1 MTERSGIALWAG
13 VECTVNRVG
22 DQYFNQLERTG
33 HHDRITDLDLLA
45 ELGVKA
51 VRYPVLWE
59 RTAPSGPGSADFS
72 WADERLHRLRELGI
86 DVIVG
91 LVHHG
96 SGPPWTS
103 LMDDSFVDGLA
114 EFAGAVA
121 ERYPWVRD
129 FTPVNEPL
137 TTARF
142 SALYGHWYP
151 HHRGSASL
159 MRALLVETRAT
170 VAAMRAIRRARPD
183 ARLVQ
188 TEDLGAVAS
197 TRRLAYQATFE
208 NHRRWLSLDLLYGR
222 VDAAH
227 PLHQHLRDC
236 GVADEDLARL
246 VAEPCPPDIV
256 GVNYYLTSDRFLDHR
271 LDLYPSWTHGGNG
284 RDAYA
289 DVEAVRVREEGIFG
303 HRHVLREVWERYRTP
318 IAITEVHL
326 GCTPEEQIRWLVEA
340 WEGAH
345 AARAEGADVRAVTLW
360 SAFGAYDWD
369 SLVTQARGHYEPGVF
384 DVRGPAPRPTAIA
397 AVAKELALTGRSE
410 HPLAAAPGWWRR
422 DERLLY
428 AAPRSTTRTICR
440 QRERP
445 ILITG
450 AGGSLGAAL
459 VRACEERGIHV
470 RAVTRGE
477 LDITDA
483 AALERVVAE
492 VQPWLVINAAGYTR
506 VQDAEDE
513 LEACH
518 RANVV
523 GPILLA
529 EACRRHGSRLLTFSS
544 AFVFD
549 GSKLDP
555 YVEDDPVAPINAFGE
570 AQALGERGVLEA
582 LPGALVVRTGSLF
595 GPFEARSFAALA
607 LSAAQRGEPFRAA
620 DDLFVSPTYL
630 PHLAHTCLDL
640 AIDQADGVW
649 HLANDG
655 VLSFA
660 SWAMMMCDA
669 FGLPSRAVHPCPAR
683 ALGLRANLP
692 RQGGLHSRRRA
703 TLPTL
708 PEAVEHYVK
717 HRAESVLAAI

>member
-1 MTERSGIALWAG
+1 MSDRAGIALWAG

-33 HHDRITDLDLLA
+33 HHGRITDLDLLA
-45 ELGVKA
+45 ELGVTA

-59 RTAPSGPGSADFS
+59 RTAPDGPRSADFS

-103 LMDDSFVDGLA
+103 LMEDSFASGLA

-121 ERYPWVRD
+121 ERYPWVSD

-151 HHRGSASL
+151 HRRDSASL

-170 VAAMRAIRRARPD
+170 VAAMRAIRRVRPD

-188 TEDLGAVAS
+188 TEDFGAIAS
-197 TRRLAYQATFE
+197 TPRLAYQAEFE

-227 PLHQHLRDC
+227 PLRQHLRDC
-236 GVADEDLARL
+236 GVSDEELARL
-246 VAEPCPPDIV
+246 AAEPCPPDVI

-271 LDLYPSWTHGGNG
+271 VERYPSWTHGGNG

-289 DVEAVRVREEGIFG
+289 DVEAVRAREEGIFG
-303 HRHVLREVWERYRTP
+303 HHEVLRDVWRRYATP

-340 WEGAH
+340 WEGAR

-384 DVRGPAPRPTAIA
+384 DARGPAPRPTALA
-397 AVAKELALTGRSE
+397 AVAKELASTGRTE
-410 HPLAAAPGWWRR
+410 HPLAGAPGWWRR

-428 AAPRSTTRTICR
+428 GAPRST
-440 QRERP
+440 E
-445 ILITG
+445 
-450 AGGSLGAAL
+450 
-459 VRACEERGIHV
+459 
-470 RAVTRGE
+470 
-477 LDITDA
+477 
-483 AALERVVAE
+483 
-492 VQPWLVINAAGYTR
+492 
-506 VQDAEDE
+506 
-513 LEACH
+513 
-518 RANVV
+518 
-523 GPILLA
+523 
-529 EACRRHGSRLLTFSS
+529 
-544 AFVFD
+544 
-549 GSKLDP
+549 
-555 YVEDDPVAPINAFGE
+555 
-570 AQALGERGVLEA
+570 
-582 LPGALVVRTGSLF
+582 
-595 GPFEARSFAALA
+595 AALA
-607 LSAAQRGEPFRAA
+607 AG
-620 DDLFVSPTYL
+620 
-630 PHLAHTCLDL
+630 
-640 AIDQADGVW
+640 
-649 HLANDG
+649 
-655 VLSFA
+655 
-660 SWAMMMCDA
+660 
-669 FGLPSRAVHPCPAR
+669 
-683 ALGLRANLP
+683 
-692 RQGGLHSRRRA
+692 
-703 TLPTL
+703 
-708 PEAVEHYVK
+708 
-717 HRAESVLAAI
+717 

>member
-1 MTERSGIALWAG
+1 MRDGAGIALWGG
-13 VECTVNRVG
+13 VECTINRVG
-22 DQYFNQLERTG
+22 DRYFDQLERTG
-33 HHDRITDLDLLA
+33 HHERIADLDLLA
-45 ELGVKA
+45 GLGMRA

-59 RTAPSGPGSADFS
+59 RTAPSGLRSADFS
-72 WADERLHRLRELGI
+72 WADQRLHRLRELGV

-103 LMDDSFVDGLA
+103 LMEDSFASGLA

-151 HHRGSASL
+151 HRRDSASFL
-159 MRALLVETRAT
+159 RALLVETRAT
-170 VAAMRAIRRARPD
+170 AAAMRAIRRARPD

-188 TEDLGAVAS
+188 TEDFGATAS
-197 TRRLAYQATFE
+197 TPRLAYQAAFE
-208 NHRRWLSLDLLYGR
+208 NHRRWLSLDLLFGR
-222 VDAAH
+222 VGAAH
-227 PLHQHLRDC
+227 PLHRHLRDC
-236 GVADEDLARL
+236 GVTEEELAQL
-246 VAEPCPPDIV
+246 AAEPCPPDVI
-256 GVNYYLTSDRFLDHR
+256 GVNYYLTSERFLDHR
-271 LDLYPSWTHGGNG
+271 LELYPSWTHGGNG

-289 DVEAVRVREEGIFG
+289 DVEAVRVREEGILG
-303 HRHVLREVWERYRTP
+303 HRDALREVWQRYMTP
-318 IAITEVHL
+318 VAITEVHL

-369 SLVTQARGHYEPGVF
+369 SLVTQARGHYEPGAF
-384 DVRGPAPRPTAIA
+384 DVRGPAPRPTALA
-397 AVAKELALTGRSE
+397 VVAKELASTGRSE
-410 HPLAAAPGWWRR
+410 HPLAGAPGWWGR

-428 AAPRSTTRTICR
+428 GVPRSAARGICR
-440 QRERP
+440 PRERA

-450 AGGSLGAAL
+450 AGGARGAAL
-459 VRACEERGIHV
+459 MRACEERGIHV
-470 RAVTRGE
+470 RAMARSD
-477 LDITDA
+477 LDIADA
-483 AALERVVAE
+483 SAVDRALVE
-492 VQPWLVINAAGYTR
+492 VGPWLVINAAGYTR
-506 VQDAEDE
+506 VHEAEDE
-513 LEACH
+513 IDACR

-523 GPILLA
+523 GPTLLA
-529 EACRRHGSRLLTFSS
+529 EACRRRGARLLMFSS

-549 GSKLDP
+549 GSKAEP
-555 YVEDDPVAPINAFGE
+555 YIEDDPVAPVNAYGE
-570 AQALGERGVLEA
+570 AQALGERGALDA

-595 GPFEARSFAALA
+595 GPLEARSFAALA
-607 LSAAQRGEPFRAA
+607 LSIVQRGELFRAA

-630 PHLAHTCLDL
+630 PHLAHACLDL
-640 AIDQADGVW
+640 AIDQAEGVW
-649 HLANDG
+649 HVANDG

-660 SWAMMMCDA
+660 SWARMMCDA
-669 FGLPSRAVHPCPAR
+669 LGLPSRAVHACPAR
-683 ALGLRANLP
+683 TLGLRANLP

-703 TLPTL
+703 ALPSL
-708 PEAVEHYVK
+708 PEAIEHYAR
-717 HRAESVLAAI
+717 HRAGPMLAAG

>member
-1 MTERSGIALWAG
+1 MREHSGIELWGG

-22 DQYFNQLERTG
+22 DQYLDQLERTG
-33 HHDRITDLDLLA
+33 HLARITDLDLLA

-59 RTAPSGPGSADFS
+59 RTAPRGVGSADFS
-72 WADERLHRLRELGI
+72 WADERLHRLKELGI

-96 SGPPWTS
+96 SGPLGTS
-103 LMDDSFVDGLA
+103 LMEDSFVSGLG

-151 HHRGSASL
+151 HHHDTGSFL
-159 MRALLVETRAT
+159 RALLVETRAT
-170 VAAMRAIRRARPD
+170 AAAMRAIRRVRPD

-188 TEDLGAVAS
+188 TEDFGAVDS
-197 TRRLAYQATFE
+197 TPELAYQAEFE
-208 NHRRWLSLDLLYGR
+208 NHRRWLSLDLLAGR
-222 VDAAH
+222 VDRAH
-227 PLHQHLRDC
+227 PLYRYLLDH
-236 GVADEDLARL
+236 GVPAAELARL
-246 VAEPCPPDIV
+246 EAEPCPPDVI

-271 LDLYPSWTHGGNG
+271 LEHYPAWTHGGNG
-284 RDAYA
+284 RHRYA
-289 DVEAVRVREEGIFG
+289 DVEAVRVREEGISG
-303 HRHVLREVWERYRTP
+303 HQHVLREVWQRYQTP
-318 IAITEVHL
+318 IAVTEVHL

-340 WEGAH
+340 WEAAH
-345 AARAEGADVRAVTLW
+345 AARAEGADVKAITLW

-397 AVAKELALTGRSE
+397 AVARELAFTGRTE
-410 HPLAAAPGWWRR
+410 HPLAAVPGWWRR

-428 AAPRSTTRTICR
+428 GAPRSSTRTICR
-440 QRERP
+440 PRERP
-445 ILITG
+445 ILVTG

-470 RAVTRGE
+470 RAVMRSE
-477 LDITDA
+477 LDIADE
-483 AALERVVAE
+483 AALERVIAE
-492 VQPWLVINAAGYTR
+492 VRPWLVINAARYTR
-506 VQDAEDE
+506 VHEAEDE
-513 LEACH
+513 IEACR

-523 GPILLA
+523 GPTLLA
-529 EACRRHGSRLLTFSS
+529 AACQRHASRLLMFSS
-544 AFVFD
+544 SFVFD
-549 GSKLDP
+549 GSKPDP
-555 YVEDDPVAPINAFGE
+555 YVEDDPVAPINAYGE
-570 AQALGERGVLEA
+570 AQAQAERSVLDA
-582 LPGALVVRTGSLF
+582 LPSALVVRTGSLF

-607 LSAAQRGEPFRAA
+607 LAVVQRGELFHAA

-640 AIDQADGVW
+640 AIDQAEGVW

-660 SWAMMMCDA
+660 SWAKLMCDA
-669 FGLPSRAVHPCPAR
+669 FGLPSWAVHACPAQS
-683 ALGLRANLP
+683 LGLRANLP

-708 PEAVEHYVK
+708 PEALEHYVK
-717 HRAESVLAAI
+717 HRADTLLAAG